1 VSAVALDE
9 PPRPAN
15 DTGAPPSGREA
26 AVGAAVSGREPEA
39 ANPTRAHLGQAI
51 RARDVTRL
59 PGRRD
64 EAWRW
69 TDLRGVVRVLPP
81 ASGAA
86 AAPRGAGPFDAAGA
100 MREVRVLN
108 GCGDAE
114 ALTLAHGEVVA
125 LRFVASGAGAHACE
139 LLVRVAPG
147 ASAVLLESYEGEG
160 AYLAAADL
168 QISLGEG
175 AALERLVVQ
184 ADGAEAI
191 TVSTADVR
199 LAPGA
204 RFAQTVATTG
214 ARLQRHE
221 TRLVH
226 PGEGA
231 SARMDAV
238 YVLRDRHAD
247 LTSVVEHRGADGA
260 TSQMAKGVAAGR
272 ARAVFQGRIVVAPG
286 ADGTDARLRHD
297 ALLLNEGAEV
307 NSKPEL
313 EIYADDVQCAHGN
326 TVGAL
331 DDEQLFYI
339 RSRGIGEG
347 EAKALLMRAF
357 LGEVVERVEHEGAR
371 EALAAWLDA
380 RLEALA

>member
-1 VSAVALDE
+1 MTALAQ
-9 PPRPAN
+9 PRPAN
-15 DTGAPPSGREA
+15 DADAPPRGHEAGVGPTVSGREA
-26 AVGAAVSGREPEA
+26 EA

-51 RARDVTRL
+51 RGRDATLL

-69 TDLRGVVRVLPP
+69 TDLRGVVRALPAASDEASAP
-81 ASGAA
+81 AE
-86 AAPRGAGPFDAAGA
+86 GPLTTVAAG
-100 MREVRVLN
+100 RELRVLN
-108 GCGDAE
+108 GRADATALRLGD
-114 ALTLAHGEVVA
+114 GETAA
-125 LRFVASGAGAHACE
+125 LRFVSAGAGAHSCE
-139 LLVRVAPG
+139 LQVLVAPG
-147 ASAVLLESYEGEG
+147 ASAVLLESYEGRG
-160 AYLAAADL
+160 AYVAAADL
-168 QISLGEG
+168 DIRLGEG
-175 AALERLVVQ
+175 ASLERVVVQ
-184 ADGAEAI
+184 ADSAEGVS
-191 TVSTADVR
+191 VSTADVHM
-199 LAPGA
+199 AAGA
-204 RFAQTVATTG
+204 RFAQTVATDG

-231 SARMDAV
+231 AVRMDAV

-247 LTSVVEHRGADGA
+247 LTSVVEHRGENGA

-272 ARAVFQGRIVVAPG
+272 ARAVFQGRIVVAAG

-297 ALLLNEGAEV
+297 ALLLDEGAEV

-339 RSRGIGEG
+339 RSRGIGEA

-357 LGEVVERVEHEGAR
+357 LGEAVERVEHVGAR
-371 EALAAWLDA
+371 EALSAWLDA
-380 RLEALA
+380 RLGGLE

>member
-1 VSAVALDE
+1 MTVAVLSE

-15 DTGAPPSGREA
+15 DAGAPPSGREA
-26 AVGAAVSGREPEA
+26 VVGATLSGREPEA
-39 ANPTRAHLGQAI
+39 ANPTRAHLAQAI
-51 RARDVTRL
+51 RQRDPALL

-69 TDLRGVVRVLPP
+69 TDLRGVIRVLPG

-86 AAPRGAGPFDAAGA
+86 QAAERGPLAAVA
-100 MREVRVLN
+100 ADRELRVLN
-108 GCGDAE
+108 GRAE
-114 ALTLAHGEVVA
+114 ETELHLSDGETAA
-125 LRFVASGAGAHACE
+125 LRFVSSGAGAHACE
-139 LLVRVAPG
+139 LRIVVAPG

-160 AYLAAADL
+160 AYVAAADL
-168 QISLGEG
+168 DIRLGEG
-175 AALERLVVQ
+175 ASLERIVVQ
-184 ADGAEAI
+184 ADSAEGVS
-191 TVSTADVR
+191 VSTADVH
-199 LAPGA
+199 LAARA
-204 RFAQTVATTG
+204 RFAQTVATDG

-231 SARMDAV
+231 EVRMDAV

-247 LTSVVEHRGADGA
+247 LTSVVEHRGVDGA
-260 TSQMAKGVAAGR
+260 TTQMAKGAAAGR

-307 NSKPEL
+307 DSKPEL

-326 TVGAL
+326 TIGAL

-347 EAKALLMRAF
+347 EAKALLLRAF
-357 LGEVVERVEHEGAR
+357 LGEVVERVGHEGAR
-371 EALAAWLDA
+371 EALSAWLDA
-380 RLEALA
+380 RLAALA

>member
-1 VSAVALDE
+1 MSAAALRE

-15 DTGAPPSGREA
+15 DAE
-26 AVGAAVSGREPEA
+26 VGAAVSGREPEA
-39 ANPTRAHLGQAI
+39 AHPTRAHLGQAI
-51 RARDVTRL
+51 RAGDVSIL

-69 TDLRGVVRVLPP
+69 TDLRGVVRAIPA
-81 ASGAA
+81 ASGPGE
-86 AAPRGAGPFDAAGA
+86 APGASPFAAAGA
-100 MREVRVLN
+100 VREVLVLN
-108 GCGDAE
+108 GRADAD
-114 ALTLAHGEVVA
+114 ALTLADGEVLA
-125 LRFVASGAGAHACE
+125 LRFVASGAGAHACS
-139 LLVRVAPG
+139 LQVRVEPG
-147 ASAVLLESYEGEG
+147 ASAVLLESYEGRG
-160 AYLAAADL
+160 AYIAAADL
-168 QISLGEG
+168 EIGLGHG
-175 AALERLVVQ
+175 ASLERVVVQ
-184 ADGAEAI
+184 ADSAEGVS
-191 TVSTADVR
+191 VSTADVR

-204 RFAQTVATTG
+204 RFAQTVATDG

-231 SARMDAV
+231 AARMDAV

-247 LTSVVEHRGADGA
+247 LTSIVEHRGMNGV
-260 TSQMAKGVAAGR
+260 TGQMAKGVAAGR
-272 ARAVFQGRIVVAPG
+272 GRAVFQGRIVVAQG
-286 ADGTDARLRHD
+286 ADGVDARLRHD
-297 ALLLNEGAEV
+297 SLLLNEGAEV
-307 NSKPEL
+307 DSKPEL

-339 RSRGIGEG
+339 RSRGIGDA

-371 EALAAWLDA
+371 ETLAAWLDA
-380 RLEALA
+380 RLAAVA